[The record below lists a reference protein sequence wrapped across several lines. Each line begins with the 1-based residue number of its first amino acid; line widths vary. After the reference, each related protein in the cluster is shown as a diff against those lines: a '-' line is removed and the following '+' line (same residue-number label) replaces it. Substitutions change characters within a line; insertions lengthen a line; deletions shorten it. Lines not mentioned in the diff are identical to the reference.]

1 MARTPYKMKGMS
13 FKEGQTPLKNLK
25 QEAFAAGEPGSSKND
40 LITLANDL
48 AAQVPSAN
56 PPDLDYGGGFD
67 MSINLGTPR
76 TSKKA
81 KPTVKQQEKPDP
93 KNIIDVKGA
102 NEQAQYKSGGGFGK
116 DNKDIKAP
124 EVKTITTAD
133 ESKNTPSPNI
143 RVMTPKES
151 MKKHKDSGKPITTEE
166 KKKAEKKTDVKK
178 TDAKKTDVKKT
189 DAKKTDVKKTNT
201 AKKKKKG
208 SGKLKKFFK
217 NILKKK

>member
-13 FKEGQTPLKNLK
+13 FKEGQTPLKNLT

-48 AAQVPSAN
+48 AAQIPSVN

-76 TSKKA
+76 TSKKPKKVA
-81 KPTVKQQEKPDP
+81 KQQEKKLDP
-93 KNIIDVKGA
+93 KNRIDVKGA

-124 EVKTITTAD
+124 DVKTYKQAD
-133 ESKNTPSPNI
+133 ESKDTPE
-143 RVMTPKES
+143 PKI
-151 MKKHKDSGKPITTEE
+151 K
-166 KKKAEKKTDVKK
+166 VKK
-178 TDAKKTDVKKT
+178 PTKPKRKAGDKNTSGEMIWDGKRWVDPSIWKDMQKNKK
-189 DAKKTDVKKTNT
+189 
-201 AKKKKKG
+201 
-208 SGKLKKFFK
+208 
-217 NILKKK
+217 

>member
-1 MARTPYKMKGMS
+1 MARTPYKMNGMS

-25 QEAFAAGEPGSSKND
+25 QEAFAAGKPGSSKED

-48 AAQVPSAN
+48 AAQVPSVN

-76 TSKKA
+76 KSKKPKKGA
-81 KPTVKQQEKPDP
+81 KQQEKPDP

-124 EVKTITTAD
+124 DVKTYKQAD
-133 ESKNTPSPNI
+133 ESKNTPE
-143 RVMTPKES
+143 PKI
-151 MKKHKDSGKPITTEE
+151 K
-166 KKKAEKKTDVKK
+166 VKK
-178 TDAKKTDVKKT
+178 PTKPKRKAGDKNTSGEMIWDGKRWVDPSIWKDMQKNKK
-189 DAKKTDVKKTNT
+189 
-201 AKKKKKG
+201 
-208 SGKLKKFFK
+208 
-217 NILKKK
+217 